1 MPLASKRRDIDLDID
16 WSRDISSWML
26 ETVALFQE
34 LFLNNSGGLFE
45 IVAKYFSLF
54 TFGLVSNAV
63 F

>member
-1 MPLASKRRDIDLDID
+1 
-16 WSRDISSWML
+16 ML